1 MQFRNVI
8 GHSELKQK
16 LTATVA
22 DGRISHAQLFE
33 GAAGYGSLPVALAYA
48 QYVACTN
55 RNRDDSCGVCP
66 SCVKYAKAAHP
77 DLHFAFPVNTTKTVK
92 SPAVSDHFINEW
104 RKMITE
110 TKYFSEQD
118 WYEAIGIDKQGNIS
132 VHEAEK
138 IISKLNF
145 KSYESEYKIMILWL
159 PERMNAAS
167 ANRLLKLIEEPP
179 TNTLFLF
186 VTEASGKV
194 LNTIYSRTQRI
205 RLHPI
210 DENDIA
216 TALADGETSKEQ
228 IYTAA
233 RLSEGNFITARSLL
247 KSASNENFEKFVLLM
262 RLAYNKNVIGL
273 LEWAENMPELGRERM
288 KTFLIYAERMVRENF
303 ILNMKLDE
311 IAYLGF
317 EEYEWAKKFSL
328 FINKQ
333 NVGKLYKCLNTA
345 ILQIAQNGNAKIIFT
360 DLALKIMQMIRQ

>member
-1 MQFRNVI
+1 MQFRDVI

-22 DGRISHAQLFE
+22 EGRISHAQLFE
-33 GAAGYGSLPVALAYA
+33 GSAGYGSLPMAMAYA

-55 RNRDDSCGVCP
+55 RGEHDSCGSCP

-77 DLHFAFPVNTTKTVK
+77 DLHFVFPVNTNKSVK
-92 SPAVSDHFINEW
+92 STPVSDNFINEW
-104 RKMITE
+104 RKILTE

-118 WYEAIGIDKQGNIS
+118 WYESIGIEKQGNIS
-132 VHEAEK
+132 VSEAEK

-179 TNTLFLF
+179 TNTIFLF

-210 DENDIA
+210 GENDIA
-216 TALADGETSKEQ
+216 TALSGNESSKENV
-228 IYTAA
+228 YTAA
-233 RLSEGNFITARSLL
+233 RLSEGNYITARSLL
-247 KSASNENFEKFVLLM
+247 KNKSNENFDKFVLLM
-262 RLAYNKNVIGL
+262 RLSYNRNIIGL
-273 LEWAENMPELGRERM
+273 LEWAESMPELGRERL
-288 KTFLIYAERMVRENF
+288 KTFL
-303 ILNMKLDE
+303 
-311 IAYLGF
+311 
-317 EEYEWAKKFSL
+317 
-328 FINKQ
+328 
-333 NVGKLYKCLNTA
+333 
-345 ILQIAQNGNAKIIFT
+345 T
-360 DLALKIMQMIRQ
+360 DGT